1 MGKLKVYI
9 IDRKELLI
17 NHLRSRIKSLD
28 EMINL
33 LKDYNKFLKERNIN
47 LEIQIEELKSGHF
60 CCLETNCPNR
70 VVQRIRSIVY
80 GK

>member
-1 MGKLKVYI
+1 MDVI
-9 IDRKELLI
+9 E
-17 NHLRSRIKSLD
+17 HLQDRIKLLED
-28 EMINL
+28 TVEQ

-70 VVQRIRSIVY
+70 VVQRIRRIEY
-80 GK
+80 RK

>member
-1 MGKLKVYI
+1 MDVI
-9 IDRKELLI
+9 E
-17 NHLRSRIKSLD
+17 HLQDRIKLLED
-28 EMINL
+28 TVEL

-70 VVQRIRSIVY
+70 VVQRIRRLEY
-80 GK
+80 RK